1 MASGATSGERRS
13 RWPRTRRSR
22 YALVAVAGVV
32 GTAQMVFGC
41 ALIGSQKAARPRSGL
56 VLPPSP
62 AAPLSG
68 PQSAAPDAP
77 RPLPGFPGRALPTS
91 LSIPSI
97 GVNSPLVRVG
107 RERDGAIAAPP
118 LARPRTAGWYG
129 YGPTPGEPGA
139 AVIVGHLD
147 TRTGP
152 AVFARLGELRPGALL
167 GVVRADGTVPVFRVT
182 STERVPKNAFPA
194 ARVHASADGRP
205 ALRLVTCA
213 GRYDARRHLY
223 AENLVVYAAF
233 TASYRLADLARS

>member
-1 MASGATSGERRS
+1 MASGATSGERRP
-13 RWPRTRRSR
+13 RWRARRSR

-41 ALIGSQKAARPRSGL
+41 ALIGSQRAAQPRSGL
-56 VLPPSP
+56 VLPTTP

-107 RERDGAIAAPP
+107 REGNGAIAAPP
-118 LARPRTAGWYG
+118 LERPGAAGWYG

-167 GVVRADGTVPVFRVT
+167 GVARADGTVPVFRVT
-182 STERVPKNAFPA
+182 SAERVPKNGFPA
-194 ARVHASADGRP
+194 TRVHASADGRP

-213 GRYDARRHLY
+213 GRYDPRRHLY
-223 AENLVVYAAF
+223 AENLVVYATF
-233 TASYRLADLARS
+233 TASYRLADLVPS